1 MLSRNTKHALNGRAN
16 KPPWNVKSQMKDWY
30 YMNDIELIKEWMRYA
45 HNDILSAHHLFYD
58 FIPKQS
64 EISCYLSQQC
74 AEKAL
79 KAYLLFRETEPP
91 RIHDLRV
98 LGQMC
103 AQHDKTFENI
113 ASLCA
118 FLTPFCISGRYPDEL
133 APDEAMAK
141 RAIDKAQQVYDFCAS
156 KIPEVEKWEQLP
168 C

>member
-1 MLSRNTKHALNGRAN
+1 
-16 KPPWNVKSQMKDWY
+16 
-30 YMNDIELIKEWMRYA
+30 MNDIELIKEWVRHSY
-45 HNDILSAHHLFYD
+45 NDIISARHLFYD
-58 FIPKQS
+58 FNPKQS

-103 AQHDKTFENI
+103 THYDKTFENI

-118 FLTPFCISGRYPDEL
+118 FLTPFCISGRYPDEF
-133 APDEAMAK
+133 APDEEIAK
-141 RAIDKAQQVYDFCAS
+141 LAIDNAQQIYDFCVS
-156 KIPEVEKWEQLP
+156 KIPGIETKAGGEE
-168 C
+168 